1 MTGYEGAYSADRSIA
16 GKLRR
21 RLVRLAHKRPLA
33 SAPQAPM
40 VSFTFDDAPLS
51 ATVAGA
57 ALLETRGLAGTYYV
71 SAGLAGQAAPM
82 GPCAEKVDYQRLARA
97 GHEIACHTYSHL
109 DCGRAKPAQAWED
122 TARNARALADWGIFE
137 VENFAYPY
145 GEVAGG
151 PKQALAR
158 RYGTLRALHHGVVA
172 QGTDLNQLPAV
183 GIEGPDGEAVAR
195 RWLAEAKA
203 RTAWLILYTHD
214 VRPEPSPWGCTAE
227 VLARLIDTATHDGFQ
242 VVTVREAMRRLH
254 PAANLAA

>member
-1 MTGYEGAYSADRSIA
+1 MTGYEGAYSADRSLA

-33 SAPQAPM
+33 VAPQAPM

-51 ATVAGA
+51 STIAGA

-82 GPCAEKVDYQRLARA
+82 GPCAEPIDYQRLARA

-109 DCGRAKPAQAWED
+109 DCGRAKPAAAWDD
-122 TARNARALADWGIFE
+122 TAHNARALADWGLFE

-158 RYGTLRALHHGVVA
+158 RYATLRALHHGVIT

-183 GIEGPDGEAVAR
+183 GIEGADGEAVAR

-203 RTAWLILYTHD
+203 RKAWLILYTHD
-214 VRPEPSPWGCTAE
+214 VRPDPSPWGCAPD
-227 VLARLIDTATHDGFQ
+227 VLARLIDQATHDGFQ
-242 VVTVREAMRRLH
+242 VVTVREAMRRLLA
-254 PAANLAA
+254 PVSAAA